1 MEPALNCDFRVVLRY
16 RFAAAGALAPTL
28 DGQAGMG
35 IEGIRIPIADIPM
48 PGVAAADIPGVGI
61 PIGGMPIGGMPI
73 GDVPKAPA
81 LAFHDGKLPHTGE
94 FVLAPPTDVPRAE
107 RVIWFPKDGK

>member
-16 RFAAAGALAPTL
+16 RFAAAGALASTL

-35 IEGIRIPIADIPM
+35 IEGIPM
-48 PGVAAADIPGVGI
+48 PGVAAADIPGV
-61 PIGGMPIGGMPI
+61 GMPIGGMPI

-81 LAFHDGKLPHTGE
+81 LAFHDGKLPHAGE
-94 FVLAPPTDVPRAE
+94 FVLAPPTDVPPAE
-107 RVIWFPKDGK
+107 RVIWFPKDGQ